1 MNDVGP
7 SFAADQEEQGR
18 QDSNL
23 QPPVLE
29 TGALPI
35 ELHPSVASGIVSPR
49 LRHDQI
55 VGRYAMPALFS
66 VLTAVFVVIAL
77 AAATHSQ
84 WIIAA
89 ASAALALW
97 MGQFAWSSLRRSRR

>member
-1 MNDVGP
+1 MASAQPKLDFNGK
-7 SFAADQEEQGR
+7 QGR

-35 ELHPSVASGIVSPR
+35 ELRPSVAPPIVTPR
-49 LRHDQI
+49 LRHDPG
-55 VGRYAMPALFS
+55 VGRFSMPVLFS
-66 VLTAVFVVIAL
+66 VLTAAFLLIAF
-77 AAATHSQ
+77 AAADHGQ
-84 WIIAA
+84 WIIAV

-97 MGQFAWSSLRRSRR
+97 MGQFAWSALKRVRR